1 MVIFEISGG
10 YLLVAWHFFSKGW
23 SAVTLR
29 VIAVPVLAMASSF
42 FAFSSL
48 AYWAN
53 FVPVLA
59 GVLIHELYEHF
70 KHHRDLIREVRELK
84 AGGVGRRKRR
94 RYG

>member
-1 MVIFEISGG
+1 MVFFELIGG
-10 YLLVAWHFFSKGW
+10 YLLTAWHFFSKGW

-29 VIAVPVLAMASSF
+29 IMAVPVLAMASSF

-53 FVPVLA
+53 FIPVLS

-70 KHHRDLIREVRELK
+70 KHHRDLVREIHQLK
-84 AGGVGRRKRR
+84 AKKRR
-94 RYG
+94 PRKG